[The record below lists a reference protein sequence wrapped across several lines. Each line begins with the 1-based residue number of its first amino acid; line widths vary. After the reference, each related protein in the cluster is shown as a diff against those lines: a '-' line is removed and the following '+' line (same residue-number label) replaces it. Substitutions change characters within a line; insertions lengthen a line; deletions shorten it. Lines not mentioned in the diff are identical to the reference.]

1 MGLPHKQIFVAVGI
15 IEYEGRF
22 LIVRRVSNESSWH
35 HRWNVPGGKASPG
48 ESPEETVRR
57 EVLEETGLE
66 IGTPELL
73 GIYTHHW
80 QLPEHTQQT
89 FIAAYRAPALHDRIL
104 LNKTENDTH
113 RWVTLDE
120 FYAVECHL
128 DGTIEMIKMLY
139 APRLRACL

>member
-1 MGLPHKQIFVAVGI
+1 MVLPHKQIFVAVGI
-15 IEYEGRF
+15 VEYEGRF
-22 LIVRRVSNESSWH
+22 LMVRRVSNESTWH
-35 HRWNVPGGKASPG
+35 HRWNVPGGKASLG
-48 ESPEETVRR
+48 ESPEETLRR

-89 FIAAYRAPALHDRIL
+89 FVASYRVRALHDHIV
-104 LNKTENDTH
+104 LNEAENDAY

-120 FYAVECHL
+120 FYKMENHL
-128 DGTIEMIKMLY
+128 DGNIEMIKTLY
-139 APRLRACL
+139 APHIIHS